1 MLFSF
6 EMEKPTP
13 YAPKELE
20 GEYKLVINGRKM
32 RLTKVDDGIKTH
44 ATCNKTD
51 NWNMVDGINTCLE
64 RIENK
69 KKYAAIKVGDKV
81 EVVDEGCN
89 YPHYI
94 DWVVRNIKDPIEI
107 ARFVNCDRQKLNG
120 RVGKVLAV
128 APCSN
133 RSNNVLAYVQTESG
147 SVYRNYLI
155 GVKGLK
161 KI

>member
-6 EMEKPTP
+6 EMEKSTP

-32 RLTKVDDGIKTH
+32 QLTKVDDGIKTH

-64 RIENK
+64 RIKDK
-69 KKYAAIKVGDKV
+69 KKDAAIKVGDKV
-81 EVVDEGCN
+81 KVVDEDCN

-94 DWVVRNIKDPIEI
+94 DWVVKNVKDPIEI
-107 ARFVNCDRQKLNG
+107 ARFVNCD
-120 RVGKVLAV
+120 
-128 APCSN
+128 N
-133 RSNNVLAYVQTESG
+133 RS
-147 SVYRNYLI
+147 
-155 GVKGLK
+155 
-161 KI
+161 

>member
-6 EMEKPTP
+6 EMEKSTP

-32 RLTKVDDGIKTH
+32 RLTKADDGTKAR

-64 RIENK
+64 RIKQK
-69 KKYAAIKVGDKV
+69 KDDMAIKVGDKV
-81 EVVDEGCN
+81 EVVDEGRN
-89 YPHYI
+89 YSHYV
-94 DWVVRNIKDPIEI
+94 DWVVKNIKDPIEI
-107 ARFVNCDRQKLNG
+107 ARFVNCEGQKLNG

-128 APCSN
+128 APWSN
-133 RSNNVLAYVQTESG
+133 GSNNVLAYVQTESG
-147 SVYRNYLI
+147 NVYRNYLI

>member
-6 EMEKPTP
+6 EMEKSTP

-32 RLTKVDDGIKTH
+32 RLTRVDDGTKAR

-64 RIENK
+64 RIKQK
-69 KKYAAIKVGDKV
+69 KEDEVIKVGDEVK
-81 EVVDEGCN
+81 VVDMGKG
-89 YPHYI
+89 YRDYV
-94 DWVVRNIKDPIEI
+94 DWVVENVRNVYDVARYVNGEI
-107 ARFVNCDRQKLNG
+107 AHNG
-120 RVGKVLAV
+120 AIGKVV
-128 APCSN
+128 AIAPHGVN
-133 RSNNVLAYVQTESG
+133 DRTLAYIITNDYEPKGYVINVT
-147 SVYRNYLI
+147 
-155 GVKGLK
+155 GLK